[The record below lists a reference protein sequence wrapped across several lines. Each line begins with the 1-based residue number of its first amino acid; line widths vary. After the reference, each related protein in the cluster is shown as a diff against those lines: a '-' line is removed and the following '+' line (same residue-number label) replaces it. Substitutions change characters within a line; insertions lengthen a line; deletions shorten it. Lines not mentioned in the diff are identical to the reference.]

1 MTGPD
6 AEQLANTVEQYVA
19 ARIVWERLRNPEAT
33 QALQEARDEL
43 VRVLQQR
50 I

>member
-6 AEQLANTVEQYVA
+6 AEKLASAFERYVA
-19 ARIVWERLRNPEAT
+19 ARILWEKLRNPEAT

-43 VRVLQQR
+43 VSVLQR
-50 I
+50 S

>member
-6 AEQLANTVEQYVA
+6 AEKLASTIEQYIA
-19 ARIVWERLRNPEAT
+19 ARITFERLRNPEAT
-33 QALQEARDEL
+33 RSLQEARDEL
-43 VRVLQQR
+43 VRVLQR

>member
-1 MTGPD
+1 MAPD
-6 AEQLANTVEQYVA
+6 AEKLANTIEQYVG

-33 QALQEARDEL
+33 QALQGARDEL
-43 VRVLQQR
+43 VRVLQR